1 MDSSR
6 LQTALLHL
14 CSENDKQSAVSAR
27 LQLHIYVRKLRRP
40 NENAIIFF
48 LFFQIACK
56 FASKA

>member
-27 LQLHIYVRKLRRP
+27 LQLHIYFRKLRRP

-48 LFFQIACK
+48 LF
-56 FASKA
+56 